1 MSGLLGVAYIIDHE
15 VIPRPCKI
23 CDCLLNS
30 SHDHFGLHQGHF
42 QCDHGV
48 RGLQKIFL
56 RPTLPTDMVQQVL
69 GWERQNRCSSRK
81 NTRAYGR
88 EVLLQ

>member
-48 RGLQKIFL
+48 RGLQKIYFKAYTAH
-56 RPTLPTDMVQQVL
+56 RHGPTSFGVGEAKPVL
-69 GWERQNRCSSRK
+69 
-81 NTRAYGR
+81 
-88 EVLLQ
+88 